1 MARLSGLQRD
11 VLKLCRQSF
20 RTVRSKPVE
29 YQDHWRTYIKE
40 EFAKNRHISKKQ
52 FSVIEH
58 LLRVG
63 YRRLD
68 MYLNPAIKN
77 VH

>member
-11 VLKLCRQSF
+11 VLKLYRACIRAAYAKPKEN
-20 RTVRSKPVE
+20 RS
-29 YQDHWRTYIKE
+29 HWVGYIHG
-40 EFAKNRHISKKQ
+40 EFAKYQSLPKKQ

-63 YRRLD
+63 YRRYEL
-68 MYLNPAIKN
+68 YSSPQIKDI
-77 VH
+77 H